1 MIFRNTVTNVLHWDF
16 VSKPDEIYK
25 FVLTLFQSVLGRII
39 SLPVVDN
46 QSVPTFYLPP
56 KPQLTFS

>member
-16 VSKPDEIYK
+16 VSKPDEIQE

>member
-25 FVLTLFQSVLGRII
+25 FMLTLFQSVLGRII